1 MKKVL
6 LIILTIIFSS
16 SSLKSEDA
24 QFLCIQQNIDSDQF
38 GSQKYVS
45 LEIKENEY
53 FYKFQQLS
61 GGRYFLDKS
70 IYNDNYSDEEL
81 SEKFHS
87 YNRLEMIWDKN
98 YLEIFVDQKGTKYYF
113 DFINYLFGYFHPTDY
128 MMDKYYA
135 CEMK

>member
-6 LIILTIIFSS
+6 LIILTIIFLS

-24 QFLCIQQNIDSDQF
+24 KFFCTQQNIDSDQF

-53 FYKFQQLS
+53 FYKFQQLN

-81 SEKFHS
+81 SEKFYS
-87 YNRLEMIWDKN
+87 YNRLEMIWNKN

-113 DFINYLFGYFHPTDY
+113 DFINYLLSYFHHSDF
-128 MMDKYYA
+128 MLDKYYT